1 MPKIALIA
9 MIMITLTTLGCSKKP
24 EESAT
29 GNQMSSPAPTAQEN
43 APGMEKQATPMNN
56 DMSNGSMDKS
66 EEKSAPMS
74 EDSMGKPEE
83 SNDNGNM
90 DDHSKD

>member
-1 MPKIALIA
+1 MRKIALIA
-9 MIMITLTTLGCSKKP
+9 MVMITITTLGCSKKS
-24 EESAT
+24 EEPAT
-29 GNQMSSPAPTAQEN
+29 NSQMSSPAPTAQEN

-56 DMSNGSMDKS
+56 DMSNGSTDKS

-74 EDSMGKPEE
+74 NDSMGKPEE
-83 SNDNGNM
+83 SNDSGNM